1 MDEVYPG
8 ELLTLSATLAVA
20 IATDLTDE
28 EIETVINFFNLTTN
42 NLVSA
47 LQQRTINKKR
57 GQAVPVIPIIP
68 DGD

>member
-42 NLVSA
+42 NLS
-47 LQQRTINKKR
+47 
-57 GQAVPVIPIIP
+57 P
-68 DGD
+68 